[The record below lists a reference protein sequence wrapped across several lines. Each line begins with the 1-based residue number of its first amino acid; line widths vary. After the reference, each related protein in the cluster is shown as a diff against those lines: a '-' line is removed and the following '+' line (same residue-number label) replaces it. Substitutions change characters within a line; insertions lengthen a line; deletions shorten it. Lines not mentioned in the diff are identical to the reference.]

1 MRSSTSNSDIHLQ
14 ARSLPEGRWL
24 TPFAVAV
31 LLLLIVVGL
40 LETALAVRGF
50 KPTVVD
56 SAAMWARERSRADD
70 AGAQGL
76 VLVGASRAQLDI
88 DLPELARVTG
98 KKPVQL
104 AIDGSSYV
112 AVLADLAADAR
123 FTGTVIVDYQGG
135 VPDPYYKDAASQY
148 VDYWHHDRRGGGRFD
163 FSRTEAALAAWRQAT
178 LRSYADGAGPF
189 AALTSRVLPPK
200 ATPQYL
206 VTLPSR
212 SREADYSKV
221 SMPAF
226 YFKRAMRNA
235 GIEDIPALPD
245 YAAIDR
251 YLSDRIR
258 AIPQASVV
266 HLEENATLLGQM
278 VRAIEAR
285 GGEVIFVMYP
295 RSGLVRAADDARYPR
310 AVFWD
315 HVVPLAG
322 GKGLYFAD
330 EPSLRAFTCPD
341 GSHLDVRDKRQ
352 FTEALAKALE
362 SRGWIKV
369 GS

>member
-1 MRSSTSNSDIHLQ
+1 V
-14 ARSLPEGRWL
+14 
-24 TPFAVAV
+24 PFGVG
-31 LLLLIVVGL
+31 LFLMLIVAGL
-40 LETALAVRGF
+40 LEVALAARGF
-50 KPTVVD
+50 KPTIVD
-56 SAAMWARERSRADD
+56 SAALWAKERTRAND
-70 AGAQGL
+70 AGGRGL
-76 VLVGASRAQLDI
+76 VLVGASRAQLDV
-88 DLPELARVTG
+88 DLGELAKATG

-104 AIDGSSYV
+104 AIDGSNYV
-112 AVLADLAADAR
+112 AVLADLAADER
-123 FTGTVIVDYQGG
+123 FIGTVIVDYQGG
-135 VPDPYYKDAASQY
+135 VPDPAYKDAASQY
-148 VDYWHHDRRGGGRFD
+148 VEYWRHGGRSAGRFD
-163 FSRTEAALAAWRQAT
+163 FSRMEASLVASRQGT
-178 LRSYADGAGPF
+178 LRAYADGAGPL
-189 AALTSRVLPPK
+189 AALLNRVLPPK

-221 SMPAF
+221 PMPAF
-226 YFKRAMRNA
+226 YYKRVMRNA
-235 GIEDIPALPD
+235 GVDDLPQLSD

-258 AIPQASVV
+258 AIPQASAA
-266 HLEENATLLGQM
+266 HLVENATLLGQM
-278 VRAIEAR
+278 VKRIQAR

-295 RSGLVRAADDARYPR
+295 RSGLVRATDDVKYPR

-330 EPSLRAFTCPD
+330 EPSLRDFTCPD
-341 GSHLDVRDKRQ
+341 GSHLDVGDKRR

-362 SRGWIKV
+362 SRGWITV

>member
-1 MRSSTSNSDIHLQ
+1 M
-14 ARSLPEGRWL
+14 
-24 TPFAVAV
+24 PFGVGV
-31 LLLLIVVGL
+31 LLLVIVVGL
-40 LETALAVRGF
+40 LETALALRGF

-56 SAAMWARERSRADD
+56 SAAIWAGERSRANE
-70 AGAQGL
+70 AGAQAL

-88 DLPELARVTG
+88 DLPELARATG
-98 KKPVQL
+98 KMPVQL
-104 AIDGSSYV
+104 AIDGSNYV
-112 AVLADLAADAR
+112 AVLADLAADDR

-135 VPDPYYKDAASQY
+135 VPDPGYKDAATQY
-148 VDYWHHDRRGGGRFD
+148 VDFWRHGRQAAGRLD
-163 FSRTEAALAAWRQAT
+163 FSRMEAALAGWRQAT

-189 AALTSRVLPPK
+189 AALTIRVLPPK

-221 SMPAF
+221 PMPSF
-226 YFKRAMRNA
+226 YFKRVMRNA
-235 GIEDIPALPD
+235 GIDDIPNLPD
-245 YAAIDR
+245 YPAIDL
-251 YLSDRIR
+251 YLSERIR
-258 AIPQASVV
+258 TIPQAPVA

-278 VRAIEAR
+278 VRKIEVR
-285 GGEVIFVMYP
+285 GGEVVFVMYP
-295 RSGLVRAADDARYPR
+295 RSGLVRAADDVRYPR

-330 EPSLRAFTCPD
+330 EPSLRDFTCPD
-341 GSHLDVRDKRQ
+341 GSHLDVRDKRR

-362 SRGWIKV
+362 SRGWIRA